1 MNGIT
6 SITEYL
12 IGTIAIILLPG
23 PNSLYCLS
31 VAAQFGAKAASRAI
45 AGILL
50 GDTFLMLAA
59 ILGAGTLLKTFPA
72 LFNLLKLAGGL
83 YLAWLG
89 INLLKGAYLAW
100 QTRRNTQ
107 IPVRTLKSRNFFYR
121 ALSLSLMNPKAI
133 LFFLSFFL
141 QFVRPD
147 AANPAWSFFILAA
160 ILQAI
165 SLAYLSFLTIAGVHL
180 TATFARYR
188 ILAAASMAAVGI
200 LFISFAV
207 RLWTSSLS

>member
-6 SITEYL
+6 NLGEYL

-31 VAAQFGAKAASRAI
+31 VAAQHGAKNAYRAI

-50 GDTFLMLAA
+50 GDSILMLATV
-59 ILGAGTLLKTFPA
+59 LGAGVALKTWPI

-89 INLLKGAYLAW
+89 INLLKGAWRAW
-100 QTRRNTQ
+100 QTRRNNQSPT
-107 IPVRTLKSRNFFYR
+107 RTLKSQRYFHR
-121 ALSLSLMNPKAI
+121 ALTLSLMNPKAI
-133 LFFLSFFL
+133 LFLLSFFV

-147 AANPAWSFFILAA
+147 AENPAWSFFILAL

-165 SLAYLSFLTIAGVHL
+165 SLAYLSFLAFAGIRL
-180 TATFARYR
+180 TATFSRYR
-188 ILAAASMAAVGI
+188 LLAALSMAAVGAM
-200 LFISFAV
+200 FIAFAL
-207 RLWTSSLS
+207 RLLTATL